1 MPDKK
6 QPKTNNSKKSSE
18 TKEGAQESTDSSEIV
33 DNKELIESEQKKDV
47 ILDKE
52 AEKLRSAVLNV
63 IKKVPDENVKSAS
76 VSSEQNKNIFEHK
89 NIAKLGL
96 DSEKKKKTTKLFHK
110 KTKLSSVKKE
120 KLFSKVKILSDSLAK
135 KKKTSTQADDVNV
148 DRQIQEKPTK
158 KNKKSKSNKQFS
170 YKLPVFSFNKSGVL
184 IFVLNLV
191 ITIILLG
198 GISLTVIG
206 LGMYRNTFLPS
217 DAQSGIA
224 NLIPYPAGIVNSHVL
239 TIAELRRDVAAMNR
253 YFVVQ
258 ADSQDFFGNIP
269 KGDDVQSIVWDRFVQ
284 DSLLFDIADRY
295 GLEVTNEMLQAQLDA
310 IIEESGDFDNFKSR
324 IALLYGWS
332 VETFTERV
340 IKPFVLRE
348 ALSGKIFRD
357 DKLRQSRLD
366 LARELAKKLQ
376 ENPDSFEELA
386 REYSEDELTREDG
399 GYLGTFKQGTLAP
412 ALNDALENLN
422 TGEVSDVVE
431 TGEGY
436 EIIQLLDRIPTNGS
450 FNISAR
456 RLLIRYPT
464 LELLLKQERERATI
478 YRFVR

>member
-1 MPDKK
+1 MPNKK
-6 QPKTNNSKKSSE
+6 EPKTNNSPKSSE
-18 TKEGAQESTDSSEIV
+18 EEETQEQVIPSEVVDNNKEST
-33 DNKELIESEQKKDV
+33 KPEQKEDV

-63 IKKVPDENVKSAS
+63 IKKVPDEDTKLPS
-76 VSSEQNKNIFEHK
+76 VSNERNKNIFEHK
-89 NIAKLGL
+89 NIAKLGS

-110 KTKLSSVKKE
+110 KTKLSPAKKE
-120 KLFSKVKILSDSLAK
+120 KLFSKIKILSDSLGK
-135 KKKTSTQADDVNV
+135 KKKQSTQAEVVSTDKQV
-148 DRQIQEKPTK
+148 QEKLAK
-158 KNKKSKSNKQFS
+158 KAKKSKSHNKLS
-170 YKLPVFSFNKSGVL
+170 YKLSVLSLNKSGVL
-184 IFVLNLV
+184 IFVLNLA
-191 ITIILLG
+191 ITIVLLG

-217 DAQSGIA
+217 DTQSGIA

-258 ADSQDFFGNIP
+258 ADEEDFFGNIP

-295 GLEVTNEMLQAQLDA
+295 GLEVTNEMLQDQLDA

-357 DKLRQSRLD
+357 KKLRQSRLD
-366 LARELAKKLQ
+366 LARELVKQLQ
-376 ENPDSFEELA
+376 ENPNSFEELA

-412 ALNDALENLN
+412 ALNDALKNLN
-422 TGEVSDVVE
+422 TGEVSDIVE

-436 EIIQLLDRIPTNGS
+436 EIIQLLDRTPANGS

-464 LELLLKQERERATI
+464 LELLLKQERENATI